1 MIVKAIK
8 GKGSKTEPW
17 AISSL
22 KDLEDEELEN
32 IALIDEF
39 LFLSLNILRG
49 SSSLLFAH
57 KSRMLH
63 SLLVNVT
70 FESTLADLLPF

>member
-8 GKGSKTEPW
+8 GKGSKTVPW

-22 KDLEDEELEN
+22 KDLRDGEELEK

-39 LFLSLNILRG
+39 LFLSLIFSGGLRLCC
-49 SSSLLFAH
+49 SHTKAECCTLYLLI
-57 KSRMLH
+57 
-63 SLLVNVT
+63 
-70 FESTLADLLPF
+70 

>member
-32 IALIDEF
+32 IALIHEF
-39 LFLSLNILRG
+39 LFLSLTFSGGLPLCCLHTKAG
-49 SSSLLFAH
+49 CCTLYLL
-57 KSRMLH
+57 M
-63 SLLVNVT
+63 
-70 FESTLADLLPF
+70 